1 MLFCVSRSCS
11 SCVINNKSHL
21 QILIY
26 WYLNTRLVKNLGTA
40 WTVEN
45 FKYMPSIQ
53 MHLSSTCHN
62 THNTGYLRPMCR
74 TKSNRRH
81 TTGPVR
87 QRGRQ
92 HGRADCSRSAAES
105 DAFSWRPRHPCQ
117 SRIRDRDRPVVG
129 LTHFACGR
137 IKVDLFN
144 KVLKIPIHVLH
155 PVLPS
160 PVSHTQRYGLRPRIH
175 DRTLPERTSNLV
187 DCNFIVRMLYL
198 NAYWLNIGLRY
209 KYVIFFTVCRR
220 YISHCVKMRYVIL
233 SIKRLLIDWLI
244 DWLCRSAEFQRAIS
258 QQFAS

>member
-53 MHLSSTCHN
+53 MHLSSTCQN

-74 TKSNRRH
+74 TKSNRKH

-129 LTHFACGR
+129 LTHFACDR

-160 PVSHTQRYGLRPRIH
+160 PSVIHSDMVYDPEYTTGLYQRELQTLWSVTSSSECYIWTHT
-175 DRTLPERTSNLV
+175 D
-187 DCNFIVRMLYL
+187 
-198 NAYWLNIGLRY
+198 
-209 KYVIFFTVCRR
+209 
-220 YISHCVKMRYVIL
+220 
-233 SIKRLLIDWLI
+233 
-244 DWLCRSAEFQRAIS
+244 
-258 QQFAS
+258 